1 MTGQPWN
8 STDPWEQR
16 SSRVV
21 HFWRGA
27 RQRVRDVRVPASGRQ
42 SPAILVRSVIL
53 AFVVGLILGVPLW
66 LAWTTLAI
74 PPGHPA
80 QAAGLVTVHA
90 AGAIDRS
97 AISVTDG
104 DTIRVRGRPTR
115 LVGFNAP
122 ESYEPRCANE
132 RTLGERAKAR
142 LKQIVGEGNLTFV
155 RIACSCPPGT
165 EGTQV
170 CNFGRACGSLSSNGT
185 DIGDILISEG
195 LAVPF
200 HCGQTSCPTL
210 PRPWC

>member
-1 MTGQPWN
+1 M
-8 STDPWEQR
+8 
-16 SSRVV
+16 
-21 HFWRGA
+21 
-27 RQRVRDVRVPASGRQ
+27 
-42 SPAILVRSVIL
+42 ILVRSVIF
-53 AFVVGLILGVPLW
+53 AFVVGVVLAVPLW
-66 LAWTTLAI
+66 VAWTSLAI
-74 PPGHPA
+74 PSSEDTQPA
-80 QAAGLVTVHA
+80 RLVTVHA

-132 RTLGERAKAR
+132 RDLGERAKAR
-142 LKQIVGEGNLTFV
+142 LKEIVAKGNLTFV

-165 EGTQV
+165 EGSQA

-185 DIGDILISEG
+185 DIGDILVSEG

-200 HCGQTSCPTL
+200 HCGRTSCPRL